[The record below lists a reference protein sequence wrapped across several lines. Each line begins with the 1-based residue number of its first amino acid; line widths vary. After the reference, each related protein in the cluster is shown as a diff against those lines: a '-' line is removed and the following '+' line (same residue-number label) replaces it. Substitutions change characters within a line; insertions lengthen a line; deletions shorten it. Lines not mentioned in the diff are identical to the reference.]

1 MTRTILVGEVRTGRS
16 IATIPVSA
24 ATWAV
29 AHRGTGDI
37 SVDIPL
43 GAQEF
48 KRLER
53 VITSGQ
59 YPSSLLF
66 PGPSTFPT
74 AETDAWH
81 VGQGLRPE
89 FLTAIEPA
97 RCFMA
102 VLEGDNVLESG
113 PIWAHDFDYGSGILK
128 VKASGWR
135 SIFDHR
141 IVMAVIAGTD
151 WAQWQATYSGISLGT
166 QAKRLIQLLM
176 THAGGNLPIILP
188 DDETAVDDADH
199 TRTLKGFEL
208 ATVASR
214 LDQLQG
220 VINGPDIA
228 FEGRLSADRM
238 GIEVLMRV
246 GTEAQPLLFQVD
258 ADHVWDFRVP
268 RGGVSGLSVHRDA
281 GGLASR
287 SWATGSGMD
296 EALLMARADDTTL
309 TDGGFPLL
317 EVTESR
323 STVEIQSTLDGWA
336 SGNLASAAAP
346 WMTWS
351 ATVRADMS
359 PLLGSYRVGDFVKV
373 WVPKSHPY
381 LSLLLP
387 EGFHR
392 ARIMN
397 IAGDMG
403 PNIALTLAPV
413 MESR

>member
-1 MTRTILVGEVRTGRS
+1 MTRSVLVGEVRTGRR
-16 IATIPVSA
+16 IATIPVSNA
-24 ATWAV
+24 AWSV

-43 GAQEF
+43 NAAEF
-48 KRLER
+48 RRLER
-53 VITSGQ
+53 VIHGQ
-59 YPSSLLF
+59 YPSGSLF
-66 PGPSTFPT
+66 PGPTTFPT
-74 AETDAWH
+74 AEAAVWR
-81 VGQGLRPE
+81 VGDGLRPE

-97 RCFMA
+97 RTFMA
-102 VLEGDNVLESG
+102 VLEGDNVLEAG
-113 PIWAHDFDYGSGILK
+113 PIWAHDYDYGSGILK
-128 VKASGWR
+128 VKASGAR

-151 WAQWQATYSGISLGT
+151 WAAWAVTYTGLSLGT
-166 QAKRLIQLLM
+166 IAKRLIELLM
-176 THAGGNLPIILP
+176 SHTGGNLPIVLP
-188 DDETAVDDADH
+188 DDETAAADADH
-199 TRTLKGFEL
+199 TRTYKGFEL
-208 ATVASR
+208 ATVATR

-220 VINGPDIA
+220 VIGGPDIA
-228 FEGRLSADRM
+228 FEPRLTADRM
-238 GIEVLMRV
+238 GLEWVMRV
-246 GTEAQPLLFQVD
+246 GTEAQPLLYQVGG
-258 ADHVWDFRVP
+258 DHVFDTRVP

-309 TDGGFPLL
+309 VDGGFPLL
-317 EVTESR
+317 EVTEAR
-323 STVEIQSTLDGWA
+323 STVEIQSTLQSWA
-336 SGNLASAAAP
+336 AGNLSAAAAP

-359 PLLGSYRVGDFVKV
+359 PLLGSYRCGDFAKV
-373 WVPKSHPY
+373 WVPKAHPY

-387 EGFHR
+387 SGYHR
-392 ARIMN
+392 ARIVN

-403 PNIALTLAPV
+403 PNVNLTFAPV